1 MISNSAVLNDRPLE
15 DPLTYLRRSGVLE
28 YEKGQTIYAYDQPAT
43 AIYLVIEGTVRVT
56 RLTPSGRRI
65 LVDIYQPDEFFGE
78 SALLNVQKPPETAVA
93 GALTR
98 LMSWSV
104 EEVEEIIRHQPMLAV
119 ALVQVFVQRSADFLQ
134 RIEDFSAE
142 NISRRLARSLIRFAE
157 RMGTETDKGS
167 VRIAPLT
174 HEMISQYVGTSREM
188 ITHWMKEFQRRRY
201 VCYSRQGILIFP
213 EALSAWLK
221 QAA

>member
-1 MISNSAVLNDRPLE
+1 MISESPVLNGRPLE

-28 YEKGQTIYAYDQPAT
+28 YEKGQTIYAYNQPAA
-43 AIYLVIEGTVRVT
+43 AIYLVIDGKVRVT
-56 RLTPSGRRI
+56 RLTPTGRRV

-78 SALLNVQKPPETAVA
+78 SALLSLKSAPEMAIA

-104 EEVEEIIRHQPMLAV
+104 EEVEEIIRHQPMLAL
-119 ALVQVFVQRSADFLQ
+119 ALMQVFVQRSADFLQ

-142 NISRRLARSLIRFAE
+142 NISRRLALSLMRFAE
-157 RMGTETDKGS
+157 RMGTEMEKGS
-167 VRIAPLT
+167 VRIDPLT
-174 HEMISQYVGTSREM
+174 HEMLSQYVGTSREM
-188 ITHWMKEFQRRRY
+188 VTHWMKEFQRRRFL
-201 VCYSRQGILIFP
+201 CYSRQAILIYP

-221 QAA
+221 LAA